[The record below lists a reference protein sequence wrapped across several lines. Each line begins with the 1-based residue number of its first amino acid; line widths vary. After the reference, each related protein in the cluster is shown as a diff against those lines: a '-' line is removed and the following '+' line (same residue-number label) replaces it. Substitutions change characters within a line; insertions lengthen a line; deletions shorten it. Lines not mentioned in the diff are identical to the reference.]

1 LTDQTKAGPAA
12 TAAKKITIPRQVTV
26 RELSDLMG
34 LTPIDIIKELMKG
47 GVMAAINQ
55 AVDFETAAVV
65 ARQHGFDVEGAEAG
79 AAAVEQVD
87 EEEDKTKLKPRPP
100 VVTVMGHVDHGKTSL
115 LDAIRQT
122 RVTEQEFGAITQ
134 HIGAYQV
141 DVGGHRITFIDTPGH
156 EAFTAMRARG
166 ANVTDIAILVVA
178 ADDGVMP
185 QTIEAIS
192 HAKAANVPIIVAINK
207 IDLPAA
213 NPDNVKQQLTQH
225 DIVIEEYGG
234 DVPAIPVSAK
244 TKQGLDDLL
253 EHINLVSEISELT
266 ANPDRPARGVV
277 IESKKDPNRGP
288 LATVIVQSGTLR
300 VGDIVT
306 TATSSGRVK
315 AMFDD
320 LGNRLGD
327 APPSAPAE
335 IMGLDIA
342 PVAGET
348 FEVVEDER
356 EARSA
361 VEGERRRQSDET
373 QARRVTLE
381 TISGDIAAGR
391 VKELNVVVK
400 GDTQGSVEAICSSLE
415 QLSTEEVFVR
425 IIHSSVGNVSES
437 DVMLALASRAVIIS
451 FNVKTEP
458 GAKRAADS
466 EGIDIRQYKII
477 YELIEDTEKAVKGLH
492 APVKKEVVDGHAEV
506 RAIFRVRGGRIAGC
520 MVTDGLI
527 RRNSF
532 ARVMRGGEML
542 HESRVSSLR
551 RFKEDVR
558 EVNAGLECGIGVE
571 RFESFQ
577 EGDVIEAFHIEEQAG
592 A

>member
-1 LTDQTKAGPAA
+1 MSDPKGTSTA
-12 TAAKKITIPRQVTV
+12 AAKKIAIPQQITV
-26 RELSDLMG
+26 RELSELMG
-34 LTPIDIIKELMKG
+34 VTAIDVIKELMKA

-55 AVDFETAAVV
+55 AVDFETASSV
-65 ARQHGFDVEGAEAG
+65 AQQHGFEVEATEEKAAG
-79 AAAVEQVD
+79 VELGD
-87 EEEDKTKLKPRPP
+87 EDDDKTSAQPRPP

-115 LDAIRQT
+115 LDAIRET
-122 RVTEQEFGAITQ
+122 RVTEQEAGAITQ

-141 DVGGHRITFIDTPGH
+141 DVDGHRITFIDTPGH

-185 QTIEAIS
+185 QTVEAIS

-207 IDLPAA
+207 IDLAAA
-213 NPDNVKQQLTQH
+213 NPDNVKQQLIQN
-225 DIVIEEYGG
+225 DVIIEEFGG

-244 TKQGLDDLL
+244 TKEGLPKLL
-253 EHINLVSEISELT
+253 EYINLVAELEELG
-266 ANPDRPARGVV
+266 ANPDRPAQGIV
-277 IESKKDPNRGP
+277 IESRKDPHRGP
-288 LATVIVQSGTLR
+288 LATIIVQRGTLH
-300 VGDIVT
+300 VGDFIRTT
-306 TATSSGRVK
+306 TAYGKVK

-320 LGNRLGD
+320 RGERLND

-335 IMGLDIA
+335 IMGLGVA
-342 PVAGET
+342 PAAGET

-361 VEGERRRQSDET
+361 VEDERRRQSDET
-373 QARRVTLE
+373 QIRRVTLE

-391 VKELNVVVK
+391 VKELNVVLK
-400 GDTQGSVEAICSSLE
+400 ADAQGSIEAIQSSLE
-415 QLSTEEVFVR
+415 RLTTEEVYVR
-425 IIHSSVGNVSES
+425 VIHASVGNVSES

-466 EGIDIRQYKII
+466 EGIDIRNYTII
-477 YELIEDTEKAVKGLH
+477 YELLDDTEKAVKGLH
-492 APVKKEVVDGHAEV
+492 APVIKEVVDGHAEV
-506 RAIFRVRGGRIAGC
+506 RATFRVKGGRIAGC
-520 MVTDGLI
+520 MVTDGLV
-527 RRNSF
+527 RRNSL

-571 RFESFQ
+571 RFETFE
-577 EGDVIEAFHIEEQAG
+577 EGDVIEAFHTEEQVG